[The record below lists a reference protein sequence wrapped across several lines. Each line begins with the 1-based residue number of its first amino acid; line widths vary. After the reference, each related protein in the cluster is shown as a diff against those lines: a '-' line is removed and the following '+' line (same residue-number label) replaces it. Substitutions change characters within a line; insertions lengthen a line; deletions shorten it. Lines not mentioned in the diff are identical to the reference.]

1 LRVWRDHQA
10 INLRRIK
17 MKPSQLALADELA
30 AIRAEI
36 ARLRSR
42 ERALVSIGHNL
53 PMVPVFRRSP
63 QPQVPAKTGTV
74 AVTATHA

>member
-1 LRVWRDHQA
+1 MEQ
-10 INLRRIK
+10 RRIK

-42 ERALVSIGHNL
+42 ETALASIQHSF
-53 PMVPVFRRSP
+53 PKVPVFRRTPAPRSP
-63 QPQVPAKTGTV
+63 SG
-74 AVTATHA
+74 HAPLAAAHA

>member
-1 LRVWRDHQA
+1 
-10 INLRRIK
+10 

-42 ERALVSIGHNL
+42 ETALASIEHNF
-53 PMVPVFRRSP
+53 PKVPVFRRS
-63 QPQVPAKTGTV
+63 QPLQRPAKSGT
-74 AVTATHA
+74 ALMTAAHA

>member
-1 LRVWRDHQA
+1 
-10 INLRRIK
+10 

-42 ERALVSIGHNL
+42 ENALASIAHNF
-53 PMVPVFRRSP
+53 PKVPVFRRS
-63 QPQVPAKTGTV
+63 QTAQVPNGPGATTM
-74 AVTATHA
+74 TSTHA